1 MVQKSSSPGKPVA
14 SERGQTEGYDQDG
27 PAPAGQE
34 EVPEGTPHCD
44 VPSRA
49 EWSKAAG
56 GPPETGGTDHQAVG
70 HPKSPGAPDD
80 LQKKFT
86 DAQRGQVLHVASDA
100 PSAEL
105 FQTLKEVL
113 PNLQDSIFVVRSVGF
128 VRSRSL

>member
-70 HPKSPGAPDD
+70 HPKSPGAPGPREWEPETGSHN
-80 LQKKFT
+80 QTTGCPSWT
-86 DAQRGQVLHVASDA
+86 DAYDNG
-100 PSAEL
+100 
-105 FQTLKEVL
+105 FQGEPTRRQ
-113 PNLQDSIFVVRSVGF
+113 PRRHSVGLGA
-128 VRSRSL
+128 VG